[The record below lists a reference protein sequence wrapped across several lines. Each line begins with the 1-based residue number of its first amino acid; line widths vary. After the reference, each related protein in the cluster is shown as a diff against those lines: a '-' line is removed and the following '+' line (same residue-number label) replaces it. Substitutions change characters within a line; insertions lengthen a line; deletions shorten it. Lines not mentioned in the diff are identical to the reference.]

1 MRNSVEIT
9 KINNK
14 IFNFLVMLLREITAA
29 EVTSRQKAEG
39 RMQHEDKI
47 SRAGTIAPSSVF
59 SVWIIALLV
68 LNGLLVA
75 GRGDRSYDGQIALG
89 FLAIANIVM
98 LAVSVRSRTSAIPA
112 YNNRQSG
119 KASEC
124 DRIFSLSLDMLC
136 VVGFDGYIKR
146 INPAAETILGYS
158 PAEMVGKLFIEF
170 VHPDDRETTLKQ
182 AESIAAGNNT
192 VGFENRWRC
201 QNGSYKWIAW
211 TVSPFCEEELIYAVG
226 RDVTDHKIAQES
238 LQHSNS
244 ILRSV
249 IESTPDVIFVKDI
262 QGRYAIGNSALA
274 QFLEKPIEAIIGKDD
289 AALFPAE
296 IAQEIIETD
305 RKIIAAGEQLNYE
318 EVVPRN
324 GEMRTFMTAKCPW
337 RDSEGNAIGIIAIT
351 RDISDRKAIEAALLE
366 SNILFESVIE
376 STSDS
381 IFVKDT
387 QGSYLLVNSTT
398 AGIIGLPKSEIIG
411 KNDAQLLPAEIADML
426 VENDRRIWQSG
437 IEETIE
443 EVVKDSEGN
452 ILTFLCTKSPLRDR
466 AGNITGIVGVTR
478 DISDRKRAE
487 AAAIQSQERLQLA
500 LWGSDSGMWDWNR
513 VTDEMYFSH
522 EYSALLGYE
531 AGELQTTASA
541 LSQLVHPEDL
551 WVLNQKLNAYL
562 ANPENGYVVEHRMLA
577 KSGEYQWILARGKVV
592 ERDENNAPV
601 RMIGTISDI
610 GDRKRTEKALQES
623 EERYRCLIE
632 ATSQIVWDTT
642 ATGEVITEQT
652 GWSAFTGAT
661 YDEMKGWGWINNIHP
676 DDREYTARMWS
687 DALTNGTLFAIEHRL
702 LRHDGEYRYMSVRAV
717 PLLNADGSVR
727 QWVGIHSD
735 ITESKITE
743 QEIQQQKEFLG
754 SIYDGVDY
762 SIFVLDVGADGELR
776 YSGWNR
782 ASELFSGLS
791 SELGCGK
798 TPEEILSESTAAFFR
813 PKLRECLL
821 KNTSIS
827 YEQAVD
833 FGNTKFWC
841 ITTLNPLRDESGK
854 ICRIVGNA
862 VDITDRKKA
871 EAQLREQEEF
881 LNSIYNG
888 SNQVIFVVDVT
899 SEGEFRYAGWNAA
912 TEASTGILSNDVK
925 GKTPEEVFPGPE
937 AANFRQR
944 YVDCLAVG
952 SSISYENSAELA
964 GVEYWFIV
972 TLTPLRDA
980 CGNIY
985 RLIGNSTDIT
995 DRKIAEAAL
1004 QESQHFV
1011 ERIAD
1016 TSPNILYVY
1025 DEIEQRNVYTNR
1037 EITDTLGYTLA
1048 EIQQMG
1054 SSLLPT
1060 IIHPED
1066 LAKIPGYLQ
1075 ELENAPDGEVV
1086 EYEYRVRDKQN
1097 CWHWLVSREIVFSRT
1112 ESGKIRQRLGAAT
1125 DVTERKFAEQV
1136 LAEQLKISSF
1146 TADVGMALTQNRT
1159 LPATL
1164 QCCTDAVV
1172 RHLDAAFARI
1182 WTLHEEGNFLDLQ
1195 ASAGMYTHID
1205 GAHSRI
1211 AVGEFKIGL
1220 IAQERKPHLTN
1231 FVLEDSRV
1239 SDKEWA
1245 KREGMVAF
1253 AGYPLIV
1260 DNQLVGVIAMFARH
1274 ELQESTLIALAS
1286 IADSIALGIKRKQT
1300 EVALAAQKQ
1309 TLRGIIDNAP
1319 IWVWMANASGRMLLV
1334 NKTFCQDVAIP
1345 EENFLAASHYS
1356 EVLGLEVS
1364 ANCMASDA
1372 QAWSQDTPCY
1382 AEELLQLV
1390 DGEYHQLE
1398 VIKTQVKDDSGRA
1411 IGLIGLGLDVT
1422 KQKESQ
1428 RQLQESEARFRK
1440 LAEQEAL
1447 LNQLANNI
1455 RQSLDLDTIL
1465 ATTVQQIRELL
1476 QLDRCVFIWYMPNEK
1491 PAVWNVEYESKN
1503 ADLHSLLGVFNAD
1516 GTGTQS
1522 ERIDNFEIIRINDFR
1537 TVADPVERDFFLGI
1551 GFQSM
1556 LEIPILISGGKT
1568 GILCCSSCSALRCWS
1583 DEEVELLVAVG
1594 NQLAIAINQAEL
1606 YEISRLVAA
1615 EASSAAMKQKLL
1627 NQLGSQI
1634 RASLDLDT
1642 ILATTVHQIRDL
1654 LQLDRCLFIWYV
1666 SEAEIPAWDVV
1677 HEAKNDDLFSLVGY
1691 YPAEVTG
1698 TLAQKIAN
1706 LEIYQVDD
1714 VASLSDPIEREF
1726 FLQVGYKSVLDLPVK
1741 SAGGLVGLVGC
1752 MACAEVRRWTQ
1763 DEVDLLSAICDQLS
1777 IAISQSELY
1786 TQSVDSAR
1794 IAREQTA
1801 QLEATLC
1808 ELQQAQ
1814 TQLVQAEKMSSLGQ
1828 MVAGIAHEI
1837 NNPVSFIFGNLTY
1850 TEEYTTSLMTLLQMY
1865 REEYP
1870 EPPQAIKQ
1878 EIDGLELDFLLDDLP
1893 KMLSSMQVGAT
1904 RIRDIVRSLRN
1915 FSRLDESDM
1924 KNVNI
1929 HEGIDS
1935 TLMILEHRLKAQPV
1949 SVAGTEYHR
1958 PAIQVLKEYGELP
1971 LVECYAGQLNQVFM
1985 NIIANAIDALQEP
1998 LQNQGIIRIRTEVE
2012 GTFAVI
2018 RIADNG
2024 AGIADKVKQRIF
2036 DPFYTTKPIGS
2047 GTGMGLAISH
2057 SIIVEKHK
2065 GKINCSSAVGKG
2077 TEFAIEIPI
2086 KKRENLIGSIVRT

>member
-1 MRNSVEIT
+1 MKDLVHIEESQNT
-9 KINNK
+9 KL
-14 IFNFLVMLLREITAA
+14 FNFLQLLLIKLTAA
-29 EVTSRQKAEG
+29 VTSRQKAECS
-39 RMQHEDKI
+39 MHYEETI
-47 SRAGTIAPSSVF
+47 SLATIASGSVF
-59 SVWIIALLV
+59 SVVSVVLLV

-75 GRGDRSYDGQIALG
+75 GCGDILYDRQ
-89 FLAIANIVM
+89 LAQGIVGIANIVL
-98 LAVSVRSRTSAIPA
+98 LAVSARSHVSAVWA
-112 YNNRQSG
+112 YNDRQSSKFNQG
-119 KASEC
+119 
-124 DRIFSLSLDMLC
+124 DRFFSLSPDMLC
-136 VVGFDGYIKR
+136 VIGFDGYIKQ
-146 INPAAETILGYS
+146 INPAAEKILGHS
-158 PAEMVGKLFIEF
+158 PAEMVGKLFMEF
-170 VHPDDRETTLKQ
+170 VHPDDRETTLKE

-201 QNGSYKWIAW
+201 RDGSYKWIAW
-211 TVSPFCEEELIYAVG
+211 TASPFCEEELMYGIG
-226 RDVTDHKIAQES
+226 RDVTDRKHAQES

-262 QGRYAIGNSALA
+262 QGRYAIVNSVAADWLQISA
-274 QFLEKPIEAIIGKDD
+274 EAMLGRDD
-289 AALFPAE
+289 TNLFPPE
-296 IAQEIIETD
+296 IAQQIIEGD
-305 RKIIAAGEQLNYE
+305 RKTIAAGENLSYE
-318 EVVPRN
+318 ELVPKN
-324 GEMRTFMTAKCPW
+324 GEMRTLLTAKCPW
-337 RDSEGNAIGIIAIT
+337 RDSEGKVIGIIGIS

-366 SNILFESVIE
+366 SNILFENVIE

-387 QGSYLLVNSTT
+387 QGRHLLVNSQ
-398 AGIIGLPKSEIIG
+398 AAAIMGKPQSEIIG
-411 KNDAQLLPAEIADML
+411 KNDAELFPPEIADRLM
-426 VENDRRIWQSG
+426 ENDRRIWQSG

-443 EVVKDSEGN
+443 EIVKDSEGN
-452 ILTFLCTKSPLRDR
+452 ILTFLSTKSPLRDR
-466 AGNITGIVGVTR
+466 SGNITGVVGVAR

-487 AAAIQSQERLQLA
+487 AALRRSEERLQLA
-500 LWGSDSGMWDWNR
+500 LWGSDSGMWDWNI
-513 VTDEMYFSH
+513 VTDEVYLSS

-531 AGELQTTASA
+531 AAEVQTNAIGLSEL
-541 LSQLVHPEDL
+541 VPPEDL
-551 WVLNQKLNAYL
+551 VVLNQKLNAYL
-562 ANPENGYVVEHRMLA
+562 ANPENGYAVEHRMLA
-577 KSGEYQWILARGKVV
+577 KSGEFKWILARGKVV

-610 GDRKRTEKALQES
+610 GDRKRTEQALQES
-623 EERYRCLIE
+623 EQRYRCLIE

-642 ATGEVITEQT
+642 AAGQVATEQT
-652 GWSAFTGAT
+652 GWSAFTGAN
-661 YDEMKGWGWINNIHP
+661 YDEIKGWGWLDNIHP

-687 DALTNGTLFAIEHRL
+687 DAVANSTLFAIEHRL
-702 LRHDGEYRYMSVRAV
+702 LRHDGEYRYMSVRGMPV
-717 PLLNADGSVR
+717 LNADGSVR

-743 QEIQQQKEFLG
+743 QEIQQQKEFLR

-762 SIFVLDVGADGELR
+762 SIFVVDIGADGEFR
-776 YSGWNR
+776 YAGWNP
-782 ASELFSGLS
+782 AADLLGGIS
-791 SELGCGK
+791 SEFGRGK
-798 TPEEILSESTAAFFR
+798 TPQEIFDPITAAMFR
-813 PKLRECLL
+813 QNLSDCLEAGG
-821 KNTSIS
+821 SIS
-827 YEQAVD
+827 CEYPATFEDTEVW
-833 FGNTKFWC
+833 FMTNLT
-841 ITTLNPLRDESGK
+841 PLRDVSGN
-854 ICRIVGNA
+854 IYRIVGSCT
-862 VDITDRKKA
+862 DITESKQA

-888 SNQVIFVVDVT
+888 SSQAIFVVDVGAD
-899 SEGEFRYAGWNAA
+899 GEFRYAGWNAA
-912 TEASTGILSNDVK
+912 TEVSTGILSNDVK
-925 GKTPEEVFPGPE
+925 GKTPEELFPPPV
-937 AANFRQR
+937 AADFRQR
-944 YVDCLAVG
+944 YVDCLAAG
-952 SSISYENSAELA
+952 SSIAYENSAEFE
-964 GVEYWFIV
+964 GTEHWYMV

-985 RLIGNSTDIT
+985 RMIGNSIDIS
-995 DRKIAEAAL
+995 DRKQAEAAL
-1004 QESQHFV
+1004 QESQRFV

-1016 TSPNILYVY
+1016 ATPNILYVY
-1025 DEIEQRNVYTNR
+1025 DESEQRNVYVNR
-1037 EITDTLGYTLA
+1037 EITDLLGYTLA
-1048 EIQQMG
+1048 EVQQMG

-1066 LAKIPGYLQ
+1066 LAEFPRYIQ
-1075 ELENAPDGEVV
+1075 QLENAPDGEVI
-1086 EYEYRVRDKQN
+1086 EYEYRVRDTQN
-1097 CWHWLVSREIVFSRT
+1097 NWHWLVSREIVFSRT
-1112 ESGKIRQRLGAAT
+1112 ESGKIRQRLGVAA
-1125 DVTERKFAEQV
+1125 DVTERKIAEQA

-1146 TADVGMALTQNRT
+1146 TADVGIALTQNQT

-1164 QCCTDAVV
+1164 QKCTDAVV

-1182 WTLHEEGNFLDLQ
+1182 WTLNEEGNLLELQ

-1220 IAQERKPHLTN
+1220 IAQERQPHIIN
-1231 FVLEDSRV
+1231 SVQEDPRV

-1260 DNQLVGVIAMFARH
+1260 DNQLVGVIAMFSRQD
-1274 ELQESTLIALAS
+1274 LTESTLIALAS
-1286 IADSIALGIKRKQT
+1286 IADSIAVGIKRKQT
-1300 EVALAAQKQ
+1300 EMALAAQKQ

-1319 IWVWMANASGRMLLV
+1319 IWVWMANSSGRMLLV
-1334 NKTFCQDVAIP
+1334 NKTFCEDVAIP

-1356 EVLGLEVS
+1356 EVLGLEAS

-1382 AEELLQLV
+1382 AEELLQFV

-1398 VIKTQVKDDSGRA
+1398 IIKTQVKDDCGRA

-1422 KQKESQ
+1422 QQKAAQ

-1455 RQSLDLDTIL
+1455 RKSLDLDTIL
-1465 ATTVQQIRELL
+1465 ATTVQQIRELQ
-1476 QLDRCVFIWYMPNEK
+1476 QLDRCLFIWYLPDAS
-1491 PAVWNVEYESKN
+1491 PPVWAVTYEAKNN
-1503 ADLHSLLGVFNAD
+1503 ADLPSLLGLFPTAVSGSHA
-1516 GTGTQS
+1516 
-1522 ERIDNFEIIRINDFR
+1522 ERIANLEIIRIDDFEIV
-1537 TVADPVERDFFLGI
+1537 TDPVEREFFRYVGFNSLLDIPLKTSSGKI
-1551 GFQSM
+1551 GV
-1556 LEIPILISGGKT
+1556 ICCGA
-1568 GILCCSSCSALRCWS
+1568 CSSVRCWS

-1606 YEISRLVAA
+1606 YETSRLVAA
-1615 EASSAAMKQKLL
+1615 EASSAAMQQKLL

-1642 ILATTVHQIRDL
+1642 ILATTVREIRDL
-1654 LQLDRCLFIWYV
+1654 LQIDRCVFIWYFPD
-1666 SEAEIPAWDVV
+1666 ADPPAWDVV
-1677 HEAKNDDLFSLVGY
+1677 HEAKNDDLISLLGY
-1691 YPAEVTG
+1691 YPADITA
-1698 TLAQKIAN
+1698 TLPQKIAKS
-1706 LEIYQVDD
+1706 EIYQVND
-1714 VASLSDPIEREF
+1714 VATFSDSLEREF
-1726 FLQVGYKSVLDLPVK
+1726 FLQMGYKSVLDVPVK
-1741 SAGGLVGLVGC
+1741 SAGGLIGVVGC
-1752 MACAEVRRWTQ
+1752 TSCREVRRWTK
-1763 DEVDLLSAICDQLS
+1763 DEVELLSAICDQLS

-1794 IAREQTA
+1794 MAREQTA

-1850 TEEYTTSLMTLLQMY
+1850 TEEYTGNLMKLLQMY
-1865 REEYP
+1865 RDEYP
-1870 EPPQAIKQ
+1870 EPPQAIQ
-1878 EIDGLELDFLLDDLP
+1878 EQIEGLELDFLLDDLP

-1915 FSRLDESDM
+1915 FSRLDESEM

-1935 TLMILEHRLKAQPV
+1935 TLMILEHRLKAQPDR
-1949 SVAGTEYHR
+1949 S
-1958 PAIQVLKEYGELP
+1958 AIQVVKEYGQLP

-1985 NIIANAIDALQEP
+1985 NIIANAIDALQEQLENP
-1998 LQNQGIIRIRTEVE
+1998 GIIRIRTEVE
-2012 GTFAVI
+2012 GNFAAI

-2024 AGIADKVKQRIF
+2024 AGITDKVKQRIF

-2065 GKINCSSAVGKG
+2065 GKINCSSVVGKG

-2086 KKRENLIGSIVRT
+2086 QKRGNLIGS